1 MGGGVVGGGVVGSGE
16 VRWGGGRITNTLV
29 MQLVKIVT
37 IFHLPFFQHSWTY
50 FENGFESNSVSEVN
64 F

>member
-1 MGGGVVGGGVVGSGE
+1 MGGGVVGGGE

-29 MQLVKIVT
+29 MQLVKIVS

-50 FENGFESNSVSEVN
+50 FDLILFLKLIFRLVK

>member
-1 MGGGVVGGGVVGSGE
+1 MGGGVVGGGE

-29 MQLVKIVT
+29 MQLVKIVS
-37 IFHLPFFQHSWTY
+37 IFHLPFFQHCWTY
-50 FENGFESNSVSEVN
+50 FEKPMNLILFLKLFFRLVK